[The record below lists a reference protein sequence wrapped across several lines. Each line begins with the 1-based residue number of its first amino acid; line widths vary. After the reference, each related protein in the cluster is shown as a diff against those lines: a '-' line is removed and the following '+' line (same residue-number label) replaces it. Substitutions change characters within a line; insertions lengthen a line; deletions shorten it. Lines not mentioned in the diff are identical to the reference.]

1 MSSKDVVIYNLA
13 GKMTIEAG
21 SGSSVQVEVQLR
33 GADAS
38 KLRIDRSPVRGRE
51 SLRVVY
57 PDDDIIYPPLGR
69 HSNSE
74 FSMNEDGTWSDG
86 HGHSR
91 RVRVRGSGSG
101 VEAYADILVKV
112 PKGQSV
118 ATYIGVGA
126 VEVNSVDG
134 DILVDAAS
142 ADVRLTGAKG
152 ALKVD
157 TGSGDVSAT
166 DPAGSLDIDTGSG
179 DVTLTNFRGTRLDVE
194 TGSGNIKATTVQAE
208 RASFDAGSGDIT
220 VAETQAP
227 DVSIE
232 TGSGNVELALLS
244 DIELLKVDTGS
255 GDVRVKVPE
264 TLGAEIRLETGSGDF
279 DVDFPVQLVRKGES
293 TLVAKVGDGKG
304 RVSIETGSGDVV
316 LRR

>member
-1 MSSKDVVIYNLA
+1 MVVAIDHLEGNL
-13 GKMTIEAG
+13 TIEGG
-21 SGSSVQVEVQLR
+21 SGSSVEVEVQLR

-51 SLRVVY
+51 SLRVIY

-86 HGHSR
+86 HGRSR

-101 VEAYADILVKV
+101 TEAYADIVVKV
-112 PKGQSV
+112 PRGQRV
-118 ATYIGVGA
+118 ATYVGVGT
-126 VEVNSVDG
+126 VEVNGADG

-142 ADVRLTGAKG
+142 ADVSLKG
-152 ALKVD
+152 SKGGLK
-157 TGSGDVSAT
+157 
-166 DPAGSLDIDTGSG
+166 IDTGSG
-179 DVTLTNFRGTRLDVE
+179 DVTATDAAGSLDIETGSGDVILSNYKGTQLDVE
-194 TGSGNIKATTVQAE
+194 TGSGNIKANAVEAE
-208 RASFDAGSGDIT
+208 RASFNAGSGDIT
-220 VAETQAP
+220 VAEAQSS
-227 DVSIE
+227 DVNIE

-244 DIELLKVDTGS
+244 DVEYLKVDTGS